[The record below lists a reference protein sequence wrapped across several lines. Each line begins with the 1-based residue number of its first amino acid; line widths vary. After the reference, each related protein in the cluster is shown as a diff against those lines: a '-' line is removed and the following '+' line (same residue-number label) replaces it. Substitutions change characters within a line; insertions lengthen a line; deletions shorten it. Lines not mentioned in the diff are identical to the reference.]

1 MPDVSAPNADRFP
14 LLAGGKAAP
23 WENYAKWDEPFM
35 PLAIG
40 IEFVD
45 VRQNYSRMRLPFR
58 TEVSQPQG
66 VMHGGAIA
74 TLIDSAI
81 VPAIATFY
89 DERVRMLTLNLDVNY
104 LGAIYDDAA
113 VCEAWVTKRGRSIV
127 YGQAEVRAESTGE
140 LCATGSLIYKVSPFT

>member
-1 MPDVSAPNADRFP
+1 MSGLAAPNVDRFP
-14 LLAGGKAAP
+14 LLTGDKAAP
-23 WENYAKWDEPFM
+23 WENYAKWDQPFM

-40 IEFVD
+40 IEFVE
-45 VRQNYSRMRLPFR
+45 VRQNYARMRLPFR
-58 TEVSQPQG
+58 IEVAQPQG

-74 TLIDSAI
+74 TLIDSTM

-104 LGAIYDDAA
+104 LGAIIDDTA

-127 YGQAEVRAESTGE
+127 YGQAEVRTESNGE
-140 LCATGSLIYKVSPFT
+140 LCATGSLIYKVSPFA